1 MIQNP
6 AIIDP
11 RVNAMIREFAAHRGF
26 VGMPEHS
33 NIYRS
38 YEFPDTRQVWRVARD
53 QMQAPRS
60 RGRVYARDPARTDPQ
75 SE

>member
-38 YEFPDTRQVWRVARD
+38 Y
-53 QMQAPRS
+53 
-60 RGRVYARDPARTDPQ
+60 
-75 SE
+75 